1 MAVSHVMNVISNAG
15 VVAAGTG
22 SGAGGGGGASLD
34 TQTVTVG
41 SDSYFQA
48 GGSIGGV
55 YIPAQ
60 YYYYSGLMT
69 NFPPSN
75 QSISGGSISDGT
87 SNIYG
92 GAAIE
97 DVYHLFNDG
106 FDYEM
111 IYLVIAGNTRA
122 NSGWTTMTIGST
134 AFARTDAA
142 FQQGNAQNAPNSTIW
157 YWVGGTNN
165 STGSALYNPFS
176 SSGTTT
182 TVTFT

>member
-22 SGAGGGGGASLD
+22 SGDGGGGGASLD

-41 SDSYFQA
+41 SSSFSQA
-48 GGSIGGV
+48 GGNVGGI
-55 YIPAQ
+55 YIPNQ
-60 YYYYSGLMT
+60 NFYYSGLMT
-69 NFPPSN
+69 EYPPSN
-75 QSISGGSISDGT
+75 HNATGGSISDGT

-106 FDYEM
+106 FDYE
-111 IYLVIAGNTRA
+111 IVYLTIAGTRA

-134 AFARTDAA
+134 DYIRTNATYN
-142 FQQGNAQNAPNSTIW
+142 QGPSNAPNSANW
-157 YWVGGTNN
+157 LWLVYSNN
-165 STGSALYNPFS
+165 QTGSALVNPFS